1 MIVHYYDLY
10 MSLEVYHALGM
21 NVAIAIA
28 IRILVFIIK
37 TLEGTRSS
45 LGIANWH
52 RDDGYLATVLD
63 ISSHILL
70 MAS

>member
-10 MSLEVYHALGM
+10 MSLEVYHALGI
-21 NVAIAIA
+21 AIAIA
-28 IRILVFIIK
+28 IRVLVFIIK